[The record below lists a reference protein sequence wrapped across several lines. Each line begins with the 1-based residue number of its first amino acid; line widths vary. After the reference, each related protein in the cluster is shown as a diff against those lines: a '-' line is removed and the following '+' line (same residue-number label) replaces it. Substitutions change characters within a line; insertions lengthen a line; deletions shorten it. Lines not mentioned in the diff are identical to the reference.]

1 MSKIIVIDDDTSL
14 LQLIKNA
21 LENEHTVT
29 IYNSLVNVSIRE
41 INSHDLLI
49 LDVMMPQL
57 DGFTF
62 LKEKRREIDIPVLF
76 LTAKNFEQDLI
87 EGFSVGADDY
97 IVKPFSI
104 KELRY
109 RIMAH
114 LRREKRTKNNLIH
127 IGNIFCDFTEK
138 KIYVD
143 ETEINMTSTEY
154 EICSLLIRNP
164 NRVFTKDEIYEKI
177 FGYDGVGDA
186 ETTIRERVKEIRKKF
201 KAYQEEPIKTV
212 WGVGYQW
219 EKNQ

>member
-14 LQLIKNA
+14 LQLMKNT

-29 IYNSLVNVSIRE
+29 MYNSLVDVSIRE

-87 EGFSVGADDY
+87 EGFSAGADDY

-114 LRREKRTKNNLIH
+114 LRRENRIKNNLIH

-186 ETTIRERVKEIRKKF
+186 ETTIRERIKEIRKKF

>member
-1 MSKIIVIDDDTSL
+1 MAKILVIDDDTSL

-21 LENEHTVT
+21 LENDHNITT
-29 IYNSLVNVSIRE
+29 YTGLSGVSIRD
-41 INSHDLLI
+41 INTHDLLI
-49 LDVMMPQL
+49 LDVMMPEL

-76 LTAKNFEQDLI
+76 LTAKSFEQDLI

-97 IVKPFSI
+97 IIKPFSI

-114 LRREKRTKNNLIH
+114 LRRENRTKSNLIH
-127 IGNIFCDFTEK
+127 IGNIFCDFTAR
-138 KIYVD
+138 KIYVN
-143 ETEINMTSTEY
+143 EAEINMTSTEY
-154 EICSLLIRNP
+154 EICSLLMRNP

-177 FGYDGVGDA
+177 FGFDGMGDA
-186 ETTIRERVKEIRKKF
+186 ETTIIERIKEIRKKF
-201 KAYQEEPIKTV
+201 KGYQEEPIKTI